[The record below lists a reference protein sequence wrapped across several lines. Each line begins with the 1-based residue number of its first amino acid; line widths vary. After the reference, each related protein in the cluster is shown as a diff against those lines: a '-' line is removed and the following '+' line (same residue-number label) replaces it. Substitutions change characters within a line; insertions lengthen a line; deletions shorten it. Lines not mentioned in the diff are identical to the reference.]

1 MAVSLYANATE
12 YIANAIT
19 LTRGHVSDIVQ
30 VGIYVNTS
38 PNIVPTISQFTT
50 VTLVDGTAGGTL
62 PPLAIAGEIDVI
74 TKVGPGSTGPPSVPA
89 GQLSTLTPGSYQVWI
104 LIITASEAI
113 IRKVDT
119 LTIT

>member
-1 MAVSLYANATE
+1 MAASLYANATE

-19 LTRGHVSDIVQ
+19 LTRGHVSDIVK
-30 VGIYVNTS
+30 VGIYASTNPNT
-38 PNIVPTISQFTT
+38 VPTVAQFTT

-62 PPLAIAGEIDVI
+62 PPLAIAGEIDVL
-74 TKVGPGSTGPPSVPA
+74 TKVGPGSAGPPSVPPGDLA
-89 GQLSTLTPGSYQVWI
+89 SLVPGSYQVWI

-119 LTIT
+119 LTLN